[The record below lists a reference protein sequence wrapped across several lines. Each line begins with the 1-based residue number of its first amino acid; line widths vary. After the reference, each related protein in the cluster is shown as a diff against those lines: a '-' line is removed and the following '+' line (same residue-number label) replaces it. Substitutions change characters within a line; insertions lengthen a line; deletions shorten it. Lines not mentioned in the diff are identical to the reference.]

1 MFRETR
7 RDRDEG
13 DVLRAVTRSRGRTK
27 GGYVLGGLGDSGLG
41 GLGGC
46 AEGLIDGDID
56 KGIEMGIRLLAGN
69 GVEEVLDMT
78 NPPLESSVRMV
89 FLDGVSKALGRFDE
103 FAVGLAGLGPLFRET
118 VGVEFVK
125 AWVTAGRTDHY
136 ALFALLALFDGVYGS
151 PDGHD
156 SRIGYAEIAHTLG
169 VRCGVGRMRY
179 EGGQSLAQSVHNA
192 CSQKF

>member
-1 MFRETR
+1 MMMFRETR

-27 GGYVLGGLGDSGLG
+27 GGGLFGDLGGSGLG
-41 GLGGC
+41 GLGGG

-56 KGIEMGIRLLAGN
+56 KGIEMGIRLLSWN

-103 FAVGLAGLGPLFRET
+103 FAVGLAGLG
-118 VGVEFVK
+118 
-125 AWVTAGRTDHY
+125 
-136 ALFALLALFDGVYGS
+136 ALF
-151 PDGHD
+151 
-156 SRIGYAEIAHTLG
+156 
-169 VRCGVGRMRY
+169 
-179 EGGQSLAQSVHNA
+179 
-192 CSQKF
+192 